1 MTRYTVPSHTASG
14 GDHDADE
21 LERWLELSASG
32 TPGPNGTPLD
42 EHSLAAAALRA
53 HARIAA
59 AERQAVPAVPADAMW
74 ESIMAST
81 TPASTSPSAG
91 TGSLSGRTPASAP
104 HRVRDPF
111 SGSHWAVSA
120 ALVALVVIGTL
131 ALYRSFAGDPVG
143 GDPTE
148 TTNSNL
154 AMAPGTPDVGRPD
167 PALLAPEVACDVT
180 PLTLDEV
187 SAILAETDD
196 GPPRQ
201 YGPLSQAT
209 ADEANAAAWASRL
222 YEACGYSDIP
232 GHWRA
237 LATERF
243 VRESG
248 TSYGSG
254 SYSTSLASFE
264 DWVNT
269 NRDQSTVLLANYDGP
284 YYIESS
290 GPYVTDVIGA
300 GEAFARVLLPGNV
313 VRLADGRVGGPM
325 TWIISPPDGATPR
338 VANEIANS
346 PYLLVDYMIF
356 ASAPDQPSRWQ
367 VDEYL
372 PLCTGDCDQY
382 YELLRS
388 QFPSSGTSASPEAL
402 SGDAAWLAPYL
413 RSECDLDGVPGTDDS
428 ILEIEQWLANQGP
441 DDGFVAIAPT
451 YEDGG
456 FMLSPS
462 EGTSAPYTPIGPYV
476 PVQPNVPALPD
487 RAYEPV
493 GEPVST
499 DAEAIARV
507 NRVWQACKLYGG
519 TVAMS
524 QLQTDRFTGPAVDIT
539 YDDATTGLAQEILS
553 GGADRFTIR
562 AGERGTSTDQGYD
575 ILSVGGGFA
584 LPSDMVLLSDGRVA
598 APMYRLVSTTGSSG
612 VTRPTSVEVRI
623 FAPVGGR
630 WLLDEIALVSSSGEV
645 AVAPPV
651 VPEVPDASPVS
662 TPAAVTPWRPG
673 LVT

>member
-1 MTRYTVPSHTASG
+1 MTRYTVPSHAAPG
-14 GDHDADE
+14 GEHDADE

-53 HARIAA
+53 HARIDA
-59 AERQAVPAVPADAMW
+59 AERQAVPAVPADAIW

-81 TPASTSPSAG
+81 TPATSSPSAAP
-91 TGSLSGRTPASAP
+91 GSVSVRARPTAP
-104 HRVRDPF
+104 YRDRDLF

-120 ALVALVVIGTL
+120 ALVALVMIGTL
-131 ALYRSFAGDPVG
+131 ALYRSFAGDP
-143 GDPTE
+143 GDGEPTA
-148 TTNSNL
+148 TSPGM
-154 AMAPGTPDVGRPD
+154 AMAPGTPNVGTPD
-167 PALLAPEVACDVT
+167 PALLASDVDCDVA

-187 SAILAETDD
+187 STILVGTDN

-201 YGPLSQAT
+201 YGPLSRAT
-209 ADEANAAAWASRL
+209 VDEANAAAWGSRE
-222 YEACGYSDIP
+222 YEACGYSNIP

-237 LATERF
+237 LATDRF
-243 VRESG
+243 IRESG
-248 TSYGSG
+248 APYGSG
-254 SYSTSLASFE
+254 SYATSQVAFE
-264 DWVNT
+264 DWVDT
-269 NRDQSTVLLANYDGP
+269 NRDQSAVLLAGYDGP
-284 YYIESS
+284 YYVESS
-290 GPYVTDVIGA
+290 EPYVTDVVKA
-300 GEAFARVLLPGNV
+300 GEPFARVLLPENV

-346 PYLLVDYMIF
+346 PYLLVDYLIYVPD
-356 ASAPDQPSRWQ
+356 PDQPGAWL

-372 PLCTGDCDQY
+372 PLCTGDCEQY
-382 YELLRS
+382 YDLIRS
-388 QFPSSGTSASPEAL
+388 GYPDSANQASPAAVA
-402 SGDAAWLAPYL
+402 GDATWLAPYL
-413 RSECDLDGVPGTDDS
+413 RSDCDLDGVPGTEDS
-428 ILEIEQWLANQGP
+428 VLSIEQWLANQGP

-456 FMLSPS
+456 FVLAPS
-462 EGTSAPYTPIGPYV
+462 EGTSAPSTPVGPYV
-476 PVQPNVPALPD
+476 PEQPGISALPD
-487 RAYEPV
+487 RAYKPV

-539 YDDATTGLAQEILS
+539 YDDATSQLAQEILS
-553 GGADRFTIR
+553 GGADRFIIR

-575 ILSVGGGFA
+575 ILSVGAGFA
-584 LPSDMVLLSDGRVA
+584 LPSDMVLLSDGRIA
-598 APMYRLVSTTGSSG
+598 APMYRVVSTTGTSG
-612 VTRPTSVEVRI
+612 VTRATSVEVRI

-651 VPEVPDASPVS
+651 VPEVPGASPVS
-662 TPAAVTPWRPG
+662 TPAAVTPWRQG